1 MSNALEISGSFI
13 SPEKLEEIKSTPEWN
28 SDEAFQAALDQIRE
42 VNEKY
47 REMLNEDSTEPQ
59 TKYFAV
65 NPVLH
70 ALGYVFSIGEDVTIQ
85 GETKAV
91 ADYTLFQSASKFEE
105 VSSMRGGQGF
115 FREAI
120 GLVQAATWN
129 DPLDVVEDPEAAAQ
143 QPMVLLDILLRS
155 SGVDYG
161 IVTNGVK
168 WRLIHRGSSEKYDT
182 YIEMNLLDTLKGE
195 LEDFKLFYLFFGL
208 PSFVRREDG
217 STFIDNMIN

>member
-1 MSNALEISGSFI
+1 MSNALEIAGAFI

-28 SDEAFQAALDQIRE
+28 SDENFQTALDHIRE

-47 REMLNEDSTEPQ
+47 KDLLNEDSTEPQ
-59 TKYFAV
+59 TKYYAV

-70 ALGYVFSIGEDVTIQ
+70 ALGYVFSIGEGVTIQ
-85 GETKAV
+85 GDTKAV
-91 ADYTLFQSASKFEE
+91 ADYTLFQNASKFEE
-105 VSSMRGGQGF
+105 VSSMRSGQGF
-115 FREAI
+115 FREAT

-143 QPMVLLDILLRS
+143 QPMVLLDIMLRA

-182 YIEMNLLDTLKGE
+182 YIEMDLLESLSGE
-195 LEDFKLFYLFFGL
+195 LEDFKLFYLFFGS
-208 PSFVRREDG
+208 PSFVLREDG
-217 STFIDNMIN
+217 STFIDSLID